1 MLTPSIARAARFGA
15 AALLLASAA
24 TFAQSPA
31 VNPKEMDSAVL
42 QQQQQVRQPYNNA
55 PVWSEVRSGAPQV
68 STVTGRE
75 SAVLI
80 QSGGETWRAARV
92 PLATA
97 GGAIIALA
105 ILGLAVFYL
114 VRGEMSVAE
123 KPGERRIERFTPLD
137 RWAHW
142 LLAITWVTLAVTGI
156 ILSLGKA
163 VLLPLIG
170 YTLFSW
176 LAIVSKNVHNFIG
189 PILIVAVPLMF
200 FRYLRSNGIGM
211 DDVKWFVN
219 IIGYFKGHEYPSGK
233 FNAGEKLVFWLVLV
247 VFSTILIVT
256 GLILVFPNFDQTRQ
270 TMQISNLIH
279 MATAYVAIGAC
290 AGSHLPRH
298 DRDVGRVSRD
308 ALRRRQREL
317 GRASPSPLVRVGK
330 GGQGAGE
337 IHPAGRR
344 ARRRRAAETFA
355 AAGLKE

>member
-15 AALLLASAA
+15 AIAWLAAA
-24 TFAQSPA
+24 AAYAQSPA
-31 VNPKEMDSAVL
+31 VSPKDMDYAR
-42 QQQQQVRQPYNNA
+42 QQQQQQLSQPYNNA

-97 GGAIIALA
+97 GGALLALA

-114 VRGEMSVAE
+114 VRGEMTVHE
-123 KPGERRIERFTPLD
+123 KPGERRIERFSPVD

-142 LLAITWVTLAVTGI
+142 LLAITWVVLAVTGV

-176 LAIVSKNVHNFIG
+176 LATIAKNAHNFIG

-200 FRYLRSNGIGM
+200 FRFVRNNGIGM
-211 DDVKWFVN
+211 EDVKWFLN
-219 IIGYFKGHEYPSGK
+219 IANYFKGEEYPSGK
-233 FNAGEKLVFWLVLV
+233 FNGGEKLVFWLVLV
-247 VFSTILIVT
+247 VFTTVLVVT

-279 MATAYVAIGAC
+279 MGTAYVAIALALVHIYLGTVGMAGAYR
-290 AGSHLPRH
+290 AM
-298 DRDVGRVSRD
+298 RDGDVSESW
-308 ALRRRQREL
+308 AEHHHRRWYQQ
-317 GRASPSPLVRVGK
+317 V
-330 GGQGAGE
+330 
-337 IHPAGRR
+337 
-344 ARRRRAAETFA
+344 
-355 AAGLKE
+355 AAGKAPEKFVQPDATRNDAVTQKPSLRQA

>member
-31 VNPKEMDSAVL
+31 VNPKEMDSAKL

-75 SAVLI
+75 SAILI

-114 VRGEMSVAE
+114 FRGEMMLPRSRASAASSALPRSTAGRTGCWRS
-123 KPGERRIERFTPLD
+123 PGS
-137 RWAHW
+137 
-142 LLAITWVTLAVTGI
+142 TLAVTGI

-176 LAIVSKNVHNFIG
+176 LAISRRTSTTSSG
-189 PILIVAVPLMF
+189 
-200 FRYLRSNGIGM
+200 RS
-211 DDVKWFVN
+211 
-219 IIGYFKGHEYPSGK
+219 
-233 FNAGEKLVFWLVLV
+233 
-247 VFSTILIVT
+247 
-256 GLILVFPNFDQTRQ
+256 
-270 TMQISNLIH
+270 
-279 MATAYVAIGAC
+279 
-290 AGSHLPRH
+290 
-298 DRDVGRVSRD
+298 
-308 ALRRRQREL
+308 
-317 GRASPSPLVRVGK
+317 
-330 GGQGAGE
+330 
-337 IHPAGRR
+337 
-344 ARRRRAAETFA
+344 
-355 AAGLKE
+355 